1 MVNQGDTSLAWRER
15 GWLRPDSALHCPSP
29 NHDARPGGTAI
40 SLLVIH
46 NISLPPLEF
55 GGPYIKQLFTNT
67 LDCSAHP
74 WFENVRGLNVSA
86 HFLIQRQGEL
96 TQFVSADDRAWHA
109 GLSCWQGQP
118 RCNDFS
124 IGIELEGADTEPF
137 TPAQY
142 QRLAQLIPLLR
153 AHYPLSAVQG
163 HEHIAPGRKTDPGPF
178 FDWRH
183 PLLLRACT
191 GLVLPDPIV
200 SPPSPG
206 Q

>member
-1 MVNQGDTSLAWRER
+1 PPLRAHARPSRGDTGRLAKPDPQCPGQAAVPLMVNQGDTSLAWQER
-15 GWLRPDSALHCPSP
+15 GWLQPDSALPCPSP
-29 NHDARPGGTAI
+29 NHDARPDGAVV

-96 TQFVSADDRAWHA
+96 TQFVSTDDRAWHA
-109 GLSCWQGQP
+109 GLSCWRGQS

-142 QRLAQLIPLLR
+142 RRLAQLIPLLR
-153 AHYPLSAVQG
+153 ARY
-163 HEHIAPGRKTDPGPF
+163 
-178 FDWRH
+178 
-183 PLLLRACT
+183 
-191 GLVLPDPIV
+191 
-200 SPPSPG
+200 
-206 Q
+206 